1 MIFNCHSLFALLSRV
16 TKPSL
21 KGSVSSSMIGNI
33 RNGSTC
39 NGVNGSTDHS
49 VNRNITVAIE
59 GNIGSGKTSLLKFFK
74 QNSLVEVI
82 EEPVKKWQNV
92 DGNNTL
98 ELMYS
103 DPKRWSYLFE
113 SYVLLTM
120 MQVHHRLYLRTSPEK
135 CMERIKKRSRDEE
148 NSVSM
153 ELLNSLHERYEE
165 WLVKKNKF
173 SLPAPVVVD
182 LEISSKMLSY
192 TDSLV
197 SESAMEEDLRERNI
211 TVAVEGNIGS
221 GKTTLLNHFRQHP
234 DVEVLEEPVDKWKN
248 VGGKNLLELFYT
260 DCQRWSYLFESYAV
274 LSLMKI
280 HKKPHVTPVK
290 MIERSVY
297 SGYFCF
303 EHNLCKSGMMSKVE
317 HSVHNEWFNWITKQQ
332 QPHLD
337 LIIYL
342 KTSPE
347 TCMERIKARNR
358 SEEKT
363 IPMELL
369 NALHE
374 RHEEWLIQ
382 GKFPVPAPVMV
393 VDGNRDLEEMITFYK
408 KNDQYIL
415 GMKQWPQL
423 HTLQQP
429 VC

>member
-1 MIFNCHSLFALLSRV
+1 
-16 TKPSL
+16 
-21 KGSVSSSMIGNI
+21 
-33 RNGSTC
+33 
-39 NGVNGSTDHS
+39 
-49 VNRNITVAIE
+49 
-59 GNIGSGKTSLLKFFK
+59 
-74 QNSLVEVI
+74 
-82 EEPVKKWQNV
+82 
-92 DGNNTL
+92 
-98 ELMYS
+98 
-103 DPKRWSYLFE
+103 
-113 SYVLLTM
+113 
-120 MQVHHRLYLRTSPEK
+120 
-135 CMERIKKRSRDEE
+135 
-148 NSVSM
+148 
-153 ELLNSLHERYEE
+153 
-165 WLVKKNKF
+165 
-173 SLPAPVVVD
+173 
-182 LEISSKMLSY
+182 MLSY

-197 SESAMEEDLRERNI
+197 SECAMEEDPRERNI

-221 GKTTLLNHFRQHP
+221 GKTTLLNHFRHHSE
-234 DVEVLEEPVDKWKN
+234 VEVLEEPVDKWKN

-303 EHNLCKSGMMSKVE
+303 EHNLCKSGMMSKAE

-347 TCMERIKARNR
+347 TCMERTKARNR

-382 GKFPVPAPVMV
+382 RKFPVPAPVMV
-393 VDGNRDLEEMITFYK
+393 VDGNRDLDEMITFYK

-423 HTLQQP
+423 HSLQQP

>member
-1 MIFNCHSLFALLSRV
+1 
-16 TKPSL
+16 
-21 KGSVSSSMIGNI
+21 
-33 RNGSTC
+33 
-39 NGVNGSTDHS
+39 
-49 VNRNITVAIE
+49 
-59 GNIGSGKTSLLKFFK
+59 
-74 QNSLVEVI
+74 
-82 EEPVKKWQNV
+82 
-92 DGNNTL
+92 
-98 ELMYS
+98 
-103 DPKRWSYLFE
+103 
-113 SYVLLTM
+113 
-120 MQVHHRLYLRTSPEK
+120 
-135 CMERIKKRSRDEE
+135 
-148 NSVSM
+148 
-153 ELLNSLHERYEE
+153 
-165 WLVKKNKF
+165 
-173 SLPAPVVVD
+173 
-182 LEISSKMLSY
+182 MLSY

-197 SESAMEEDLRERNI
+197 SECAMEEDPRERNI

-221 GKTTLLNHFRQHP
+221 GKTTLLNHFRHHSE
-234 DVEVLEEPVDKWKN
+234 VEVLEEPVDKWKN

-303 EHNLCKSGMMSKVE
+303 EHNLCKSGMMSKAE
-317 HSVHNEWFNWITKQQ
+317 HSVHNEWFNWITKQH

-382 GKFPVPAPVMV
+382 RKFPVPAPVMV
-393 VDGNRDLEEMITFYK
+393 VDGNRDLDEMITFYK

-423 HTLQQP
+423 HSLQRP

>member
-1 MIFNCHSLFALLSRV
+1 M
-16 TKPSL
+16 
-21 KGSVSSSMIGNI
+21 
-33 RNGSTC
+33 
-39 NGVNGSTDHS
+39 
-49 VNRNITVAIE
+49 
-59 GNIGSGKTSLLKFFK
+59 
-74 QNSLVEVI
+74 
-82 EEPVKKWQNV
+82 
-92 DGNNTL
+92 
-98 ELMYS
+98 
-103 DPKRWSYLFE
+103 
-113 SYVLLTM
+113 
-120 MQVHHRLYLRTSPEK
+120 
-135 CMERIKKRSRDEE
+135 
-148 NSVSM
+148 
-153 ELLNSLHERYEE
+153 
-165 WLVKKNKF
+165 
-173 SLPAPVVVD
+173 
-182 LEISSKMLSY
+182 
-192 TDSLV
+192 
-197 SESAMEEDLRERNI
+197 
-211 TVAVEGNIGS
+211 
-221 GKTTLLNHFRQHP
+221 
-234 DVEVLEEPVDKWKN
+234 
-248 VGGKNLLELFYT
+248 
-260 DCQRWSYLFESYAV
+260 
-274 LSLMKI
+274 
-280 HKKPHVTPVK
+280 K